1 VYLNPDQAE
10 TQNKPTQE
18 IANQEQIAA

>member
-1 VYLNPDQAE
+1 VHLNPDHAE

-18 IANQEQIAA
+18 MANQEKIAA